1 MKPSLEGCSTNAKEA
16 PSLSEVKIDAA
27 GLYRSISM
35 SWGVKPNISFLLKF
49 YQIYVWYK
57 SYTID

>member
-16 PSLSEVKIDAA
+16 PSLREVKIDAA

-49 YQIYVWYK
+49 YQI
-57 SYTID
+57 